1 MAKEI
6 TDANF
11 QELLAEGKP
20 LVVDF
25 WAPWCGPCKMIS
37 PIFDELAAEYEG
49 RIIAGKVN
57 VDDNDETCAAYGIMN
72 IPTILFFKNGELVY
86 TCPSL
91 DEVRSYCLEQVD
103 TLWDEVKRF
112 DNPHTYYVDLSQK
125 LWDIKYGLLKKN
137 NGKNN
142 G

>member
-6 TDANF
+6 SDANF

-25 WAPWCGPCKMIS
+25 WAPWCGPCKMIA
-37 PIFDELAAEYEG
+37 PIFDELAEEYAD

-72 IPTILFFKNGELVY
+72 IPTILFFKGGELVH
-86 TCPSL
+86 
-91 DEVRSYCLEQVD
+91 RQVGAIR
-103 TLWDEVKRF
+103 K
-112 DNPHTYYVDLSQK
+112 PDLQK
-125 LWDIKYGLLKKN
+125 LFEELL
-137 NGKNN
+137 
-142 G
+142 

>member
-25 WAPWCGPCKMIS
+25 WAPWCGPCKMIA
-37 PIFDELAAEYEG
+37 PIFDELAEEYAD

-57 VDDNDETCAAYGIMN
+57 VDENDDTCAAYGIMN
-72 IPTILFFKNGELVY
+72 IPTILFFKNGELVNR
-86 TCPSL
+86 T
-91 DEVRSYCLEQVD
+91 VGAMNK
-103 TLWDEVKRF
+103 T
-112 DNPHTYYVDLSQK
+112 K
-125 LWDIKYGLLKKN
+125 LQELFEELL
-137 NGKNN
+137 
-142 G
+142 

>member
-25 WAPWCGPCKMIS
+25 WAPWCGPCKMIA
-37 PIFDELAAEYEG
+37 PIFDELAEEYAD

-57 VDDNDETCAAYGIMN
+57 VDDNDETCSAYGIMN
-72 IPTILFFKNGELVY
+72 IPTILYFKNGELVN
-86 TCPSL
+86 
-91 DEVRSYCLEQVD
+91 RSVGAMR
-103 TLWDEVKRF
+103 K
-112 DNPHTYYVDLSQK
+112 PDLQK
-125 LWDIKYGLLKKN
+125 LFEELL
-137 NGKNN
+137 
-142 G
+142 